1 METIVE
7 IDENERYWV
16 GGGFGRR
23 GLLPSDRGAF
33 STTDGSMFW
42 KSPEEASEDLVLLGR
57 GWKYEKAE
65 FAPATNWMY
74 AKDFREESLKN
85 AKPDRGMLHMVR
97 FRRLYRTKHF
107 NADEFVD
114 RSVSEKCSQVD
125 SSATDALGRLLL
137 DGLTYCSLLHD
148 PKKYTAKLTLP
159 LKERIINL
167 AIRQPQ
173 NDDGGQTN
181 TDAFYRLDQLRIKLE
196 NFIEL
201 EKSQTVMNRLLASVD
216 FPFEK
221 RIGQPAFE
229 KRKSFVTRQ
238 CFSLKECDAISNL
251 IVKKLDPKFQLHCD
265 QPNCGKNCKFYRL
278 QCPNQGCNLVMSR
291 MYLDQHDGQCIFKV
305 IECECGLG
313 LARHELRSHKAQSCV
328 LREVECP
335 FKKLGCP
342 KCVVARDLQK
352 HLAEETSTH
361 LMLAMNRMMEHQD
374 VINNLNTRVV
384 ELEGQNRG
392 LKLAL
397 SKQSTPGTITSLS
410 SLKQESKKENL

>member
-1 METIVE
+1 M
-7 IDENERYWV
+7 
-16 GGGFGRR
+16 
-23 GLLPSDRGAF
+23 
-33 STTDGSMFW
+33 
-42 KSPEEASEDLVLLGR
+42 
-57 GWKYEKAE
+57 
-65 FAPATNWMY
+65 
-74 AKDFREESLKN
+74 
-85 AKPDRGMLHMVR
+85 
-97 FRRLYRTKHF
+97 
-107 NADEFVD
+107 
-114 RSVSEKCSQVD
+114 D

-173 NDDGGQTN
+173 NDDGRQTN
-181 TDAFYRLDQLRIKLE
+181 TDAFYQLDQLRIKLE
-196 NFIEL
+196 NFTEL

-265 QPNCGKNCKFYRL
+265 QPNCGENCKFYRV

-305 IECECGLG
+305 VECECGLG
-313 LARHELRSHKAQSCV
+313 LARHELQSHKAQSCV

-342 KCVVARDLQK
+342 KCVVARDLQN

-410 SLKQESKKENL
+410 ALKRESNRKENL